1 MQLRLSRAL
10 KVLVIATLIVCASK
24 PSLLAKSSPNRR
36 VEYYFSFDEMGTALT
51 NVTFSDDQPVGGAF
65 WMLVPRE
72 PGKWSLRV
80 SDGRLENSTLKDTDA
95 SFGHM
100 IFYVNLTLF
109 YFGPITVVINW
120 TLEYGALLLEPQG
133 LFVSPAIF
141 TSRDISCDA
150 KLELPNWVKNINY
163 ATPRYTKKTDNV
175 LQFDLGQIM
184 REGGGRIYA
193 FFSLYGQTENS
204 EFTRENFTVVAPS
217 RYSKLADRVLSTYS
231 KAEPILQKLFNIS
244 LGHTYLEF
252 FVPSSEEEL
261 PIGGFVPILQDRFS
275 VGNISL
281 NLFYFRTQEG
291 YIESIALH
299 ELVHQYCAKAGI
311 APSLLWVHEGF
322 ANYVS
327 IEATYLLGLPGAR
340 DLEES
345 LRDEAAT
352 VPVSEYHMVEDWTTE
367 RTNPRYSVFQHYA
380 VAYSI
385 ISDIGKEFRNE
396 GEPFDGYTFFANIFH
411 EMVQK
416 GLRLDST
423 LQIVSLME
431 AASTNGSRI
440 ASMFMSWNFN
450 VLDIYQIYSR
460 IESLR
465 EKLRDPSPILSLF
478 APSMLAKLVEAENF
492 LESENFMLAQELVR
506 EVEAFMDRIW
516 VLIGTLLLIGATSIY
531 LALPR
536 KTRREVAGQGS

>member
-1 MQLRLSRAL
+1 
-10 KVLVIATLIVCASK
+10 
-24 PSLLAKSSPNRR
+24 
-36 VEYYFSFDEMGTALT
+36 
-51 NVTFSDDQPVGGAF
+51 
-65 WMLVPRE
+65 
-72 PGKWSLRV
+72 
-80 SDGRLENSTLKDTDA
+80 
-95 SFGHM
+95 
-100 IFYVNLTLF
+100 
-109 YFGPITVVINW
+109 
-120 TLEYGALLLEPQG
+120 
-133 LFVSPAIF
+133 
-141 TSRDISCDA
+141 
-150 KLELPNWVKNINY
+150 
-163 ATPRYTKKTDNV
+163 
-175 LQFDLGQIM
+175 
-184 REGGGRIYA
+184 
-193 FFSLYGQTENS
+193 
-204 EFTRENFTVVAPS
+204 
-217 RYSKLADRVLSTYS
+217 
-231 KAEPILQKLFNIS
+231 
-244 LGHTYLEF
+244 
-252 FVPSSEEEL
+252 
-261 PIGGFVPILQDRFS
+261 
-275 VGNISL
+275 
-281 NLFYFRTQEG
+281 
-291 YIESIALH
+291 
-299 ELVHQYCAKAGI
+299 
-311 APSLLWVHEGF
+311 
-322 ANYVS
+322 
-327 IEATYLLGLPGAR
+327 
-340 DLEES
+340 
-345 LRDEAAT
+345 
-352 VPVSEYHMVEDWTTE
+352 MVEDWTTE

-385 ISDIGKEFRNE
+385 ISDIGKAFRNE

-478 APSMLAKLVEAENF
+478 APSMLAKLVEAENS